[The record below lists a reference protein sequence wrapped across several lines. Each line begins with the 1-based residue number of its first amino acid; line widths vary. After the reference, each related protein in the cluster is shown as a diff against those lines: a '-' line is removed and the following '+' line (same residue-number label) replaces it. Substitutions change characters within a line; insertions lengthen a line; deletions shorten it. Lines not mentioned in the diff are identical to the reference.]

1 MKKAL
6 LIFLLLSGSVA
17 FAGTGSANDA
27 ILLYLAIIAVMSIIT
42 AVLHS
47 VDFIRRILR
56 ERKERKLSGLDHHTD
71 GQIAG

>member
-1 MKKAL
+1 MKKEL
-6 LIFLLLSGSVA
+6 LVSLLLMCPFA

-47 VDFIRRILR
+47 IDFFRRIMR
-56 ERKERKLSGLDHHTD
+56 ERKERKLARLDD
-71 GQIAG
+71 QSAGEHLA